1 MTVMTFDKSGSLPHR
16 LPSGNPTMLSDNQN
30 KIVIGATQ
38 LYAVALLVVLALAVT
53 LTLVLALPTV
63 ESFHFGNFRILPND
77 FAHFALL
84 AL

>member
-1 MTVMTFDKSGSLPHR
+1 MTVITYNNHQHDLVLGP
-16 LPSGNPTMLSDNQN
+16 
-30 KIVIGATQ
+30 TQ
-38 LYAVALLVVLALAVT
+38 LYALALLVVVALAAT

-63 ESFHFGNFRILPND
+63 ESLHFGNFRILPND

>member
-1 MTVMTFDKSGSLPHR
+1 MTVMTYDKSGMMHKLSL
-16 LPSGNPTMLSDNQN
+16 DNGLHSF
-30 KIVIGATQ
+30 VIGPTQ

-53 LTLVLALPTV
+53 LTLILALPTV

>member
-1 MTVMTFDKSGSLPHR
+1 MTVMTY
-16 LPSGNPTMLSDNQN
+16 DNHQHN
-30 KIVIGATQ
+30 VVIGATQ

-63 ESFHFGNFRILPND
+63 ESLHFGNFRILPND
-77 FAHFALL
+77 FAHFAIF

>member
-1 MTVMTFDKSGSLPHR
+1 MTVMTFDKSGSV
-16 LPSGNPTMLSDNQN
+16 LSDSQHN
-30 KIVIGATQ
+30 IVLGATQ
-38 LYAVALLVVLALAVT
+38 LYAVALIVVLALAVT

>member
-1 MTVMTFDKSGSLPHR
+1 MTVMTFDKSGGLPHR
-16 LPSGNPTMLSDNQN
+16 FKPTTLSEEQHHV
-30 KIVIGATQ
+30 VINATQ